1 MHQLASPPKLYTHKG
16 TLTSTQTQESTSD
29 VLKTELLSMSQE
41 FWLYIASTSAES
53 KIFELCLIQEN
64 TKSLSVPVLD
74 KKNYINQ
81 ITLYISVP

>member
-1 MHQLASPPKLYTHKG
+1 
-16 TLTSTQTQESTSD
+16 
-29 VLKTELLSMSQE
+29 MSQE

-74 KKNYINQ
+74 ELERNNK
-81 ITLYISVP
+81 TLKFKE